1 MAIQISGTTV
11 VNNSRQLQNI
21 SGLDATSKGNFPFIG
36 DVNSA
41 TTTYTPTNTG
51 QTVDNLES
59 ITTQT
64 TAHTTISK
72 TTSTTMTKVVL
83 NSTLPTFS
91 NGDILKITSDATVSN
106 GVMQSGYLGGYYRVW
121 MEIGSN
127 LVYSV
132 IQRGSFSSQ
141 TSTAINAMNS
151 AVNLTL
157 TVDNTASTPAN
168 SSSLTTTLNL
178 QSGGKLLIEFYNYPT
193 DNVSQNG
200 YYTFNDIDFSINVL
214 SDVSQTFFD
223 LGIL

>member
-1 MAIQISGTTV
+1 MAIQIGGTTV
-11 VNNSRQLQNI
+11 LNNSRQLQNI

-51 QTVDNLES
+51 QQVDNLES
-59 ITTQT
+59 ISTQT
-64 TAHTTISK
+64 SSHTTISK
-72 TTSTTMTKVVL
+72 TTSTSMTKVVL
-83 NSTLPTFS
+83 NTTLPTFN
-91 NGDILKITSDATVSN
+91 NGDILKITSDATTS
-106 GVMQSGYLGGYYRVW
+106 GGTTQSGYLGGSYRVW

-132 IQRGSFSSQ
+132 IQRGSFAANN
-141 TSTAINAMNS
+141 TSATNAMNS

-168 SSSLTTTLNL
+168 SGSLTTTLNL

-193 DNVSQNG
+193 TGVSGNG

>member
-1 MAIQISGTTV
+1 MALQINGTTV

-36 DVNSA
+36 DVNSV

-51 QTVDNLES
+51 QQVDNLES
-59 ITTQT
+59 ISTQISS
-64 TAHTTISK
+64 HTTISK
-72 TTSTTMTKVVL
+72 TTSTSMTKVVL
-83 NSTLPTFS
+83 NSTLPTFN
-91 NGDILKITSDATVSN
+91 NGEILKIASNATTSG
-106 GVMQSGYLGGYYRVW
+106 GVMQNGYLGGYYRVW
-121 MEIGSN
+121 VEIGSN

-141 TSTAINAMNS
+141 STTAVNAMNS
-151 AVNLTL
+151 AASVTL
-157 TVDNTASTPAN
+157 TVDNTASTPTN

-178 QSGGKLLIEFYNYPT
+178 QSGGKLLVEFYNYPT
-193 DNVSQNG
+193 SNISVNG